1 MGKDK
6 QFKDNFRISG
16 YRKLLDEQ
24 LSSHEYYNPDL
35 AIENN
40 ENIIVLEH
48 SSSGD
53 RKVHIGELCQFIEF
67 ARNSTANKK
76 INMILLLDG
85 AVDNSPK
92 AEMEFQRLKYYV
104 DNLFKK
110 SLEKV
115 GFIGVAKYDSSLS
128 GQSLNKIL
136 TNCNYV
142 YKK

>member
-1 MGKDK
+1 
-6 QFKDNFRISG
+6 
-16 YRKLLDEQ
+16 
-24 LSSHEYYNPDL
+24 
-35 AIENN
+35 
-40 ENIIVLEH
+40 
-48 SSSGD
+48 
-53 RKVHIGELCQFIEF
+53 VHIGELCQFIEF